1 MRRAG
6 ARLPARRTPAPEPR
20 ATPAPTSTLPTA
32 CAAPYVPVP
41 TSGAVQAAATGMRP
55 EKSVARSAPMRC
67 MPMYQA
73 TKPTTVTTTACHS
86 SAAASAAVGVRGP
99 PPVRAATAADSAAA
113 IPHTVADSSR
123 GPRGRSTGTA
133 RTANPTSP
141 ASAHTD
147 QTMPVPS
154 VRPQPCTVQAPS
166 ATSAA
171 PYSTRRSGRRP
182 SVRGTTTA
190 TATGAQPTKTPGTAG
205 SAVRS
210 AASTARLKPT
220 MPTAASSASLAHW
233 RGASRRSGAVPSRP
247 TRVSSSAQAR
257 P

>member
-1 MRRAG
+1 M
-6 ARLPARRTPAPEPR
+6 
-20 ATPAPTSTLPTA
+20 
-32 CAAPYVPVP
+32 PVP

-55 EKSVARSAPMRC
+55 EKSVARSAPMRR

-73 TKPTTVTTTACHS
+73 TKPTTVTTTACHR
-86 SAAASAAVGVRGP
+86 SAAVSAAVGVRGPPP

-113 IPHTVADSSR
+113 TPHTVADSSR

-147 QTMPVPS
+147 HTMPVPS

-233 RGASRRSGAVPSRP
+233 RAVSRRSGAVPSRP
-247 TRVSSSAQAR
+247 IRVSSSAQAR